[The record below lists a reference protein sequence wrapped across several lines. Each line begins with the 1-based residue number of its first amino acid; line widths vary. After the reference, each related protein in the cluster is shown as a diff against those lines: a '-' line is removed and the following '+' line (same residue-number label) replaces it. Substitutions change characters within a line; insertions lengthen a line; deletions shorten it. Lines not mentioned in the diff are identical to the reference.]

1 MPSISTRADMNS
13 RAARRRSH
21 RRGIKQCDVSNRGNR
36 RVPADQAAEGGV
48 RHHFIPVI
56 EIVVER
62 KLALHARGDGAKEGG
77 HPQ

>member
-21 RRGIKQCDVSNRGNR
+21 RRGIKPCDGSNRDSGG
-36 RVPADQAAEGGV
+36 VSADQAAKGRV
-48 RHHFIPVI
+48 SHHFIPVI

-62 KLALHARGDGAKEGG
+62 KLALHAGGDGAKEGG
-77 HPQ
+77 HP